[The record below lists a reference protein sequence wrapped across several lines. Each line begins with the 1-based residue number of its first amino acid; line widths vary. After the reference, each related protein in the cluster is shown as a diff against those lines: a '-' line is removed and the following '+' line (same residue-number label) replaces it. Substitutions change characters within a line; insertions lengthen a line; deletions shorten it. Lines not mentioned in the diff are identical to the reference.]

1 MKIRTLVLSMSL
13 VFSFQAVAADLIGH
27 TTTESSS
34 DPNYSTAYGYNAK
47 TEGENATA
55 IGAETHAK
63 GKRTTVVGNTSWAT
77 SEDSVA
83 IGSYVNSASNGIVGV
98 QNGERSVS
106 IGNRVQAT
114 GNQAIAQGSS
124 VQATGNMAIA
134 QGSSVQA
141 TGNMAIAQGSFAQAT
156 GDRAIAQGS
165 VAQATG
171 DRAIAQGSFA
181 QATGDY
187 STAMGA
193 YTAARASFGVALGT
207 NSESTRESGKRTGV
221 SGYVPEG
228 TTISD
233 EEKSSATW
241 TSTMGE
247 ASVGYTKDDNTE
259 ETRQVTHVA
268 AGSQDTDAVNVA
280 QLKAVNANVSAD
292 MQQLDQRFENRFNEQ
307 AHQFNNRIDNVE
319 KDAQAGIAMAIATAG
334 LPQAYLPGKSMFAVG
349 AGTYRGEQGYAMG
362 VSHIT
367 DDGHWVLKAT
377 GSGNSQGHF
386 GGSVGVGYQW

>member
-1 MKIRTLVLSMSL
+1 MKIRTLILSMSL

-27 TTTESSS
+27 TAQVSGP
-34 DPNYSTAYGYNAK
+34 DPYYSTAYGYNAK
-47 TEGENATA
+47 TEGQFATA
-55 IGAETHAK
+55 IGGETHAE
-63 GKRTTVVGNTSWAT
+63 GNGTTVVGNTSWAT
-77 SEDSVA
+77 SDNSVA
-83 IGSYVNSASNGIVGV
+83 IGSYVNSDPSGIEGVSNG
-98 QNGERSVS
+98 QQSVS
-106 IGNRVQAT
+106 IGYRVKAA
-114 GNQAIAQGSS
+114 GNMAIAQGSNAQATGNMAIAQGS
-124 VQATGNMAIA
+124 NVQATGNMAIA
-134 QGSSVQA
+134 QGS
-141 TGNMAIAQGSFAQAT
+141 N
-156 GDRAIAQGS
+156 
-165 VAQATG
+165 
-171 DRAIAQGSFA
+171 A

-193 YTAARASFGVALGT
+193 YTVASASFGVALGT

-247 ASVGYTKDDNTE
+247 ASVGYTNDGTE

-292 MQQLDQRFENRFNEQ
+292 MQQLDQKFENRFNEQ

>member
-1 MKIRTLVLSMSL
+1 MKIRTLILSMSL

-27 TTTESSS
+27 TAQNPSS
-34 DPNYSTAYGYNAK
+34 DPIYSTAYGYNAK
-47 TEGENATA
+47 TGGQFATA
-55 IGAETHAK
+55 IGAETYAE
-63 GKRTTVVGNTSWAT
+63 GNRTTVVGNTSWAT

-83 IGSYVNSASNGIVGV
+83 IGSYVNSNGSGTEGV
-98 QNGERSVS
+98 PNGEQSVS
-106 IGNRVQAT
+106 IGYRVQAT
-114 GNQAIAQGSS
+114 GYGAIAQGS
-124 VQATGNMAIA
+124 N
-134 QGSSVQA
+134 
-141 TGNMAIAQGSFAQAT
+141 AQAT
-156 GDRAIAQGS
+156 GR
-165 VAQATG
+165 
-171 DRAIAQGSFA
+171 F
-181 QATGDY
+181 

-193 YTAARASFGVALGT
+193 YTRASASFGVALGT
-207 NSESTRESGKRTGV
+207 NSESTRESGV

-247 ASVGYTKDDNTE
+247 ASVGYTDGQGE
-259 ETRQVTHVA
+259 HTRQVTHVA

-280 QLKAVNANVSAD
+280 QLRAVNANVNAD
-292 MQQLDQRFENRFNEQ
+292 MQQLDQKFENRFNEQ

-367 DDGHWVLKAT
+367 DGGHWMLKAT

>member
-1 MKIRTLVLSMSL
+1 MKIRTLILSMSL

-27 TTTESSS
+27 TAPVSSS
-34 DPNYSTAYGYNAK
+34 YPHYSTAYGYNAN
-47 TEGENATA
+47 TEGQFATA
-55 IGAETHAK
+55 IGAETYAEGH
-63 GKRTTVVGNTSWAT
+63 GTTVVGNTSWAT
-77 SEDSVA
+77 SDESVA
-83 IGSYVNSASNGIVGV
+83 IGSYVNSNASGTAGVSNGL
-98 QNGERSVS
+98 QSVS
-106 IGNRVQAT
+106 IGHR
-114 GNQAIAQGSS
+114 

-134 QGSSVQA
+134 QGSYAKA
-141 TGNMAIAQGSFAQAT
+141 TGN
-156 GDRAIAQGS
+156 
-165 VAQATG
+165 
-171 DRAIAQGSFA
+171 
-181 QATGDY
+181 Y

-193 YTAARASFGVALGT
+193 YTDARASFGVALGT

>member
-1 MKIRTLVLSMSL
+1 MKIRTLILSMSL

-27 TTTESSS
+27 TTIDSSS

-47 TEGENATA
+47 TEGEFATA
-55 IGAETHAK
+55 IGAETYAK

-77 SEDSVA
+77 SDDSVA
-83 IGSYVNSASNGIVGV
+83 IGSYVNSNDSGTAGVSNG
-98 QNGERSVS
+98 QESVS
-106 IGNRVQAT
+106 IGHKAQAT
-114 GNQAIAQGSS
+114 RNGAIAQGSHAK
-124 VQATGNMAIA
+124 ATGN
-134 QGSSVQA
+134 
-141 TGNMAIAQGSFAQAT
+141 
-156 GDRAIAQGS
+156 
-165 VAQATG
+165 
-171 DRAIAQGSFA
+171 
-181 QATGDY
+181 Y

-193 YTAARASFGVALGT
+193 YTDASASFGVALGT
-207 NSESTRESGKRTGV
+207 NSESTRESGARTGV

-247 ASVGYTKDDNTE
+247 ASVGYTIDGNKG
-259 ETRQVTHVA
+259 TRQVTHVA

-307 AHQFNNRIDNVE
+307 AHQFNNRIDKVE

>member
-1 MKIRTLVLSMSL
+1 MKIRTLILSMSL

-27 TTTESSS
+27 TAQNPSS
-34 DPNYSTAYGYNAK
+34 DPIYSTAYGYNAK
-47 TEGENATA
+47 TGGQFATA
-55 IGAETHAK
+55 IGAETYAE
-63 GKRTTVVGNTSWAT
+63 GNRTTVVGNTSWAT

-83 IGSYVNSASNGIVGV
+83 IGSYVNSNGSGAGGV
-98 QNGERSVS
+98 ENGQQSVS
-106 IGNRVQAT
+106 IGFRVQAT
-114 GNQAIAQGSS
+114 GNNAIAQGSDA
-124 VQATGNMAIA
+124 QAAGNSAIA
-134 QGSSVQA
+134 QGSNV
-141 TGNMAIAQGSFAQAT
+141 
-156 GDRAIAQGS
+156 R
-165 VAQATG
+165 
-171 DRAIAQGSFA
+171 
-181 QATGDY
+181 ATGDY

-193 YTAARASFGVALGT
+193 YTRASASFGVALGA
-207 NSESTRESGKRTGV
+207 NSESTRESGKSTGV

-233 EEKSSATW
+233 EDKSSATW

-247 ASVGYTKDDNTE
+247 ASVGYTKSNGE
-259 ETRQVTHVA
+259 KETRQVTHVA

-280 QLKAVNANVSAD
+280 QLRAVNANVNAD
-292 MQQLDQRFENRFNEQ
+292 MQKLDQKFENRFNEQ

-367 DDGHWVLKAT
+367 DGGHWMLKAT

>member
-1 MKIRTLVLSMSL
+1 
-13 VFSFQAVAADLIGH
+13 
-27 TTTESSS
+27 
-34 DPNYSTAYGYNAK
+34 
-47 TEGENATA
+47 
-55 IGAETHAK
+55 
-63 GKRTTVVGNTSWAT
+63 
-77 SEDSVA
+77 
-83 IGSYVNSASNGIVGV
+83 
-98 QNGERSVS
+98 
-106 IGNRVQAT
+106 
-114 GNQAIAQGSS
+114 
-124 VQATGNMAIA
+124 MAIA
-134 QGSSVQA
+134 QGSYAKA
-141 TGNMAIAQGSFAQAT
+141 TGN
-156 GDRAIAQGS
+156 
-165 VAQATG
+165 
-171 DRAIAQGSFA
+171 
-181 QATGDY
+181 Y

-193 YTAARASFGVALGT
+193 YTDARASFGVALGT

-247 ASVGYTKDDNTE
+247 ASVGYTKGDNTE

-307 AHQFNNRIDNVE
+307 AHQFNNRIDKVE

>member
-1 MKIRTLVLSMSL
+1 MKIRTLILSMSL

-27 TTTESSS
+27 TDPVSSS
-34 DPNYSTAYGYNAK
+34 YPHYSTAYGYNAT
-47 TEGENATA
+47 TEGEFATA
-55 IGAETHAK
+55 IGAETYAK
-63 GKRTTVVGNTSWAT
+63 GKRTTAVGNQSWAT
-77 SEDSVA
+77 SDDSVA
-83 IGSYVNSASNGIVGV
+83 IGSYVNSNSSGTAGVSNG
-98 QNGERSVS
+98 EKSVS
-106 IGNRVQAT
+106 IGH
-114 GNQAIAQGSS
+114 S

-134 QGSSVQA
+134 QGSNAKATGNMAIAQGSNVQA
-141 TGNMAIAQGSFAQAT
+141 TGNMAIAQGS
-156 GDRAIAQGS
+156 
-165 VAQATG
+165 V
-171 DRAIAQGSFA
+171 A

-193 YTAARASFGVALGT
+193 YTVASASFGVALGT
-207 NSESTRESGKRTGV
+207 NSESTRESGERTGV

-233 EEKSSATW
+233 AEKSSATW

-247 ASVGYTKDDNTE
+247 ASVGYTKGDGTE
-259 ETRQVTHVA
+259 ATRQVTHVA

-292 MQQLDQRFENRFNEQ
+292 MQQLDQKFENRFNEQ

>member
-27 TTTESSS
+27 TDQGSGP
-34 DPNYSTAYGYNAK
+34 DPLYSTAYGYNAK
-47 TEGENATA
+47 TKGQFATA
-55 IGAETHAK
+55 IGAETYAK
-63 GKRTTVVGNTSWAT
+63 GQRTTVVGNTSWAT
-77 SEDSVA
+77 SADSVA
-83 IGSYVNSASNGIVGV
+83 IGSYVNSNNSGTAGISNG
-98 QNGERSVS
+98 EKSVS
-106 IGNRVQAT
+106 IGHR
-114 GNQAIAQGSS
+114 

-134 QGSSVQA
+134 QGSYAKA
-141 TGNMAIAQGSFAQAT
+141 TGN
-156 GDRAIAQGS
+156 
-165 VAQATG
+165 
-171 DRAIAQGSFA
+171 
-181 QATGDY
+181 Y
-187 STAMGA
+187 STAMGE
-193 YTAARASFGVALGT
+193 YTDARASFGVALGT

-247 ASVGYTKDDNTE
+247 ASVGYTQSNGEKQ
-259 ETRQVTHVA
+259 TRQVTHVA

-307 AHQFNNRIDNVE
+307 AHQFNNRIDKVE

>member
-1 MKIRTLVLSMSL
+1 MKIRTLILSMSL

-27 TTTESSS
+27 TDPVSSS
-34 DPNYSTAYGYNAK
+34 YPHYSTAYGYNAT
-47 TEGENATA
+47 TEGEFATA
-55 IGAETHAK
+55 IGAETYAE
-63 GKRTTVVGNTSWAT
+63 GIRTTVVGNNSWAT

-83 IGSYVNSASNGIVGV
+83 IGSYVNSNPNGINGV
-98 QNGERSVS
+98 QNGKQSVS
-106 IGNRVQAT
+106 IGLRAQAT
-114 GNQAIAQGSS
+114 GNGAIAQGSNAK
-124 VQATGNMAIA
+124 ATGN
-134 QGSSVQA
+134 
-141 TGNMAIAQGSFAQAT
+141 
-156 GDRAIAQGS
+156 
-165 VAQATG
+165 
-171 DRAIAQGSFA
+171 
-181 QATGDY
+181 Y

-193 YTAARASFGVALGT
+193 YTDASASFGVALGT
-207 NSESTRESGKRTGV
+207 NSRSTRESGKRTGV

-247 ASVGYTKDDNTE
+247 ASVGYTTGDNTE

-307 AHQFNNRIDNVE
+307 AHQFNNRIDKVE

>member
-1 MKIRTLVLSMSL
+1 MKIRTLILSMSL

-27 TTTESSS
+27 TDQGSGSGS
-34 DPNYSTAYGYNAK
+34 DPSYSTAYGYNAN
-47 TEGENATA
+47 TGGQQATA
-55 IGAETHAK
+55 IGNDTHAE
-63 GKRTTVVGNTSWAT
+63 GYRTTAVGNTSWAT

-83 IGSYVNSASNGIVGV
+83 IGSYVNSNEYGTAGVTNG
-98 QNGERSVS
+98 QYSVS
-106 IGNRVQAT
+106 IGHRVQAT
-114 GNQAIAQGSS
+114 GNSAIAQG
-124 VQATGNMAIA
+124 MK
-134 QGSSVQA
+134 
-141 TGNMAIAQGSFAQAT
+141 
-156 GDRAIAQGS
+156 
-165 VAQATG
+165 
-171 DRAIAQGSFA
+171 A

-187 STAMGA
+187 STEMGA
-193 YTAARASFGVALGT
+193 YTAASASFGVALGT
-207 NSESTRESGKRTGV
+207 NSESTRESGKSTGV

-233 EEKSSATW
+233 EDKSSATW

-247 ASVGYTKDDNTE
+247 ASVGYTKSNGE
-259 ETRQVTHVA
+259 KETRQVTYVA

-280 QLKAVNANVSAD
+280 QLKAVNANVNAD
-292 MQQLDQRFENRFNEQ
+292 MQQLDQKFENRFNEQ

-367 DDGHWVLKAT
+367 DGGHWMLKAT

>member
-27 TTTESSS
+27 TDQGSGP
-34 DPNYSTAYGYNAK
+34 DPLYSTAYGYNAK
-47 TEGENATA
+47 TKGQFATA
-55 IGAETHAK
+55 IGAETYAE
-63 GKRTTVVGNTSWAT
+63 GQRTTVVGNTSWAT
-77 SEDSVA
+77 SADSVA
-83 IGSYVNSASNGIVGV
+83 IGSYVNSNNSGTAGVSNG
-98 QNGERSVS
+98 EKSVS
-106 IGNRVQAT
+106 IGHR
-114 GNQAIAQGSS
+114 

-134 QGSSVQA
+134 QGSYAKA
-141 TGNMAIAQGSFAQAT
+141 TGN
-156 GDRAIAQGS
+156 
-165 VAQATG
+165 
-171 DRAIAQGSFA
+171 
-181 QATGDY
+181 Y

-193 YTAARASFGVALGT
+193 YTDARASFGVALGT

-247 ASVGYTKDDNTE
+247 ASVGYTKGDNTE

-307 AHQFNNRIDNVE
+307 AHQFNNRIDKVE

>member
-1 MKIRTLVLSMSL
+1 MSL

-27 TTTESSS
+27 TDPVSSS
-34 DPNYSTAYGYNAK
+34 YPHYSTAYGYNAT
-47 TEGENATA
+47 TEGEFATA
-55 IGAETHAK
+55 IGAETYAE
-63 GKRTTVVGNTSWAT
+63 GIRTTVVGNQSWAT
-77 SEDSVA
+77 SDDSVA
-83 IGSYVNSASNGIVGV
+83 IGSYVNSNNSGTARVLNGK
-98 QNGERSVS
+98 ESVS
-106 IGNRVQAT
+106 IGHKVQAT
-114 GNQAIAQGSS
+114 GNGAIAQGSHA
-124 VQATGNMAIA
+124 QATGN
-134 QGSSVQA
+134 
-141 TGNMAIAQGSFAQAT
+141 
-156 GDRAIAQGS
+156 
-165 VAQATG
+165 
-171 DRAIAQGSFA
+171 
-181 QATGDY
+181 Y

-193 YTAARASFGVALGT
+193 YTVASASLGVALGT
-207 NSESTRESGKRTGV
+207 NSRSTRESGRSTGV

-247 ASVGYTKDDNTE
+247 ASVGYTIDGTE
-259 ETRQVTHVA
+259 ATRQVTHVA

-292 MQQLDQRFENRFNEQ
+292 MQQLDQKFENRFNEQ

>member
-1 MKIRTLVLSMSL
+1 MKIRTLILSMSL

-27 TTTESSS
+27 TTIDSSS

-55 IGAETHAK
+55 IGAETHAE

-77 SEDSVA
+77 SADSVA
-83 IGSYVNSASNGIVGV
+83 IGSYVNSDRNGIEGV
-98 QNGERSVS
+98 ENGQQSVS

-114 GNQAIAQGSS
+114 GN
-124 VQATGNMAIA
+124 MAIA
-134 QGSSVQA
+134 QGSV
-141 TGNMAIAQGSFAQAT
+141 
-156 GDRAIAQGS
+156 
-165 VAQATG
+165 
-171 DRAIAQGSFA
+171 A

-193 YTAARASFGVALGT
+193 YTVASASFGVALGT
-207 NSESTRESGKRTGV
+207 NSESTRESGERTGV

-233 EEKSSATW
+233 AEKSSATW

-247 ASVGYTKDDNTE
+247 ASVGYTKDDGTE
-259 ETRQVTHVA
+259 ATRQVTHVA

-292 MQQLDQRFENRFNEQ
+292 MQQLDQKFENRFNEQ

>member
-27 TTTESSS
+27 TAQVSGP
-34 DPNYSTAYGYNAK
+34 DPDYSTAYGYNAK
-47 TEGENATA
+47 TEGQSATA
-55 IGAETHAK
+55 IGTETHAE
-63 GKRTTVVGNTSWAT
+63 GNRTTVVGNTSWAT

-83 IGSYVNSASNGIVGV
+83 IGSYVNSDTNGIDGV
-98 QNGERSVS
+98 QNGEKSVS
-106 IGNRVQAT
+106 IGHR
-114 GNQAIAQGSS
+114 

-134 QGSSVQA
+134 QGSNAKA
-141 TGNMAIAQGSFAQAT
+141 TGN
-156 GDRAIAQGS
+156 
-165 VAQATG
+165 
-171 DRAIAQGSFA
+171 
-181 QATGDY
+181 Y

-193 YTAARASFGVALGT
+193 YTDARASFGVALGT

-247 ASVGYTKDDNTE
+247 ASVGYTK

-307 AHQFNNRIDNVE
+307 AHQFNNRIDKVE

>member
-1 MKIRTLVLSMSL
+1 MKIRTLILSMSL

-27 TTTESSS
+27 TTIDSSS

-55 IGAETHAK
+55 IGAETHAE

-83 IGSYVNSASNGIVGV
+83 IGSYVNSDTNGINGV
-98 QNGERSVS
+98 QNGQQSVS

-114 GNQAIAQGSS
+114 GN
-124 VQATGNMAIA
+124 MAIA
-134 QGSSVQA
+134 QGSV
-141 TGNMAIAQGSFAQAT
+141 
-156 GDRAIAQGS
+156 
-165 VAQATG
+165 
-171 DRAIAQGSFA
+171 A

-193 YTAARASFGVALGT
+193 YTVASASFGVALGT
-207 NSESTRESGKRTGV
+207 NSESTRESGERTGV

-233 EEKSSATW
+233 AEKSSATW

-247 ASVGYTKDDNTE
+247 ASVVYTKDDGTE
-259 ETRQVTHVA
+259 ATRQVTHVA

-292 MQQLDQRFENRFNEQ
+292 MQQLDQKFENRFNEQ
-307 AHQFNNRIDNVE
+307 THQFNNRIDNVE

>member
-1 MKIRTLVLSMSL
+1 MKIRTLILSMSL

-27 TTTESSS
+27 TANSSSS
-34 DPNYSTAYGYNAK
+34 DPYYSTAYGYNAT
-47 TEGENATA
+47 TEGQFATA
-55 IGAETHAK
+55 IGAETYAK
-63 GKRTTVVGNTSWAT
+63 GNRTTVVGNTSWAT

-83 IGSYVNSASNGIVGV
+83 IGSYVNSDASGIDGVRNG
-98 QNGERSVS
+98 QQSVS
-106 IGNRVQAT
+106 IGYR
-114 GNQAIAQGSS
+114 

-134 QGSSVQA
+134 QGS
-141 TGNMAIAQGSFAQAT
+141 NAQA
-156 GDRAIAQGS
+156 I
-165 VAQATG
+165 
-171 DRAIAQGSFA
+171 
-181 QATGDY
+181 GDY

-193 YTAARASFGVALGT
+193 YTVARASLGVALGT
-207 NSESTRESGKRTGV
+207 NSRSTRESGKRTGV

-247 ASVGYTKDDNTE
+247 ASVGYTKDDGTE

>member
-1 MKIRTLVLSMSL
+1 MKIRTLILSMSL

-27 TTTESSS
+27 TAQNPSS
-34 DPNYSTAYGYNAK
+34 DPIYSTAYGYNAK
-47 TEGENATA
+47 TGGQFATA
-55 IGAETHAK
+55 IGAETYAE
-63 GKRTTVVGNTSWAT
+63 GNRTTVVGNTSWAT

-83 IGSYVNSASNGIVGV
+83 IGSYVNSNGSGTGGV
-98 QNGERSVS
+98 ENGQQSVS
-106 IGNRVQAT
+106 IGFRVQAT
-114 GNQAIAQGSS
+114 GNNAIAQGSD
-124 VQATGNMAIA
+124 VRATGNSAIA
-134 QGSSVQA
+134 QGSNV
-141 TGNMAIAQGSFAQAT
+141 
-156 GDRAIAQGS
+156 R
-165 VAQATG
+165 
-171 DRAIAQGSFA
+171 
-181 QATGDY
+181 ATGDY

-193 YTAARASFGVALGT
+193 YTRASASFGVALGA
-207 NSESTRESGKRTGV
+207 NSESTRESGKSTGV

-233 EEKSSATW
+233 EDKSSATW

-247 ASVGYTKDDNTE
+247 ASVGYTKSDGSK

-280 QLKAVNANVSAD
+280 QLRAVNANVNAD
-292 MQQLDQRFENRFNEQ
+292 MQKLDQKFENRFNEQ

-367 DDGHWVLKAT
+367 DGGHWMLKAT

>member
-27 TTTESSS
+27 TDQGS
-34 DPNYSTAYGYNAK
+34 DPDPLYSTAYGYNAK
-47 TEGENATA
+47 TKGQFATA
-55 IGAETHAK
+55 IGAETYAK
-63 GKRTTVVGNTSWAT
+63 GQRTTVVGNTSWAT
-77 SEDSVA
+77 SADSVA
-83 IGSYVNSASNGIVGV
+83 IGSYVNSNNSGTAGISNG
-98 QNGERSVS
+98 EKSVS
-106 IGNRVQAT
+106 IGHR
-114 GNQAIAQGSS
+114 

-134 QGSSVQA
+134 QGSYAKA
-141 TGNMAIAQGSFAQAT
+141 TGN
-156 GDRAIAQGS
+156 
-165 VAQATG
+165 
-171 DRAIAQGSFA
+171 
-181 QATGDY
+181 Y

-193 YTAARASFGVALGT
+193 YTDARASFGVALGT

-247 ASVGYTKDDNTE
+247 ASVGYTKGDNTE

-307 AHQFNNRIDNVE
+307 AHQFNNRIDKVE

>member
-27 TTTESSS
+27 TDQGSGP
-34 DPNYSTAYGYNAK
+34 DPLYSTAYGYNAK
-47 TEGENATA
+47 TKGQFATA
-55 IGAETHAK
+55 IGAETYAK
-63 GKRTTVVGNTSWAT
+63 GQRTTVVGNTSWAT
-77 SEDSVA
+77 SADSVA
-83 IGSYVNSASNGIVGV
+83 IGSYVNSNNSGTAGISNG
-98 QNGERSVS
+98 EKSVS
-106 IGNRVQAT
+106 IGHR
-114 GNQAIAQGSS
+114 

-134 QGSSVQA
+134 QGSYAKA
-141 TGNMAIAQGSFAQAT
+141 TGN
-156 GDRAIAQGS
+156 
-165 VAQATG
+165 
-171 DRAIAQGSFA
+171 
-181 QATGDY
+181 Y

-193 YTAARASFGVALGT
+193 YTDARASFGVALGT

-247 ASVGYTKDDNTE
+247 ASVGYTKGDNTE

-307 AHQFNNRIDNVE
+307 AHQFNNRIDKVE

>member
-1 MKIRTLVLSMSL
+1 MKIRTLILSMSL

-63 GKRTTVVGNTSWAT
+63 GKRTTVVGHTSWAT

-83 IGSYVNSASNGIVGV
+83 IGSYVNSDSNGIVGV

-114 GNQAIAQGSS
+114 GNQ
-124 VQATGNMAIA
+124 AIA

>member
-1 MKIRTLVLSMSL
+1 MKIRTLILSMSL

-27 TTTESSS
+27 TTIDSSS

-55 IGAETHAK
+55 IGAETHAE

-83 IGSYVNSASNGIVGV
+83 IGSYVNSDTNGINGV
-98 QNGERSVS
+98 QNGQQSIS
-106 IGNRVQAT
+106 IGNR
-114 GNQAIAQGSS
+114 

-134 QGSSVQA
+134 QGSV
-141 TGNMAIAQGSFAQAT
+141 
-156 GDRAIAQGS
+156 
-165 VAQATG
+165 
-171 DRAIAQGSFA
+171 A

-193 YTAARASFGVALGT
+193 YTVASASFGVALGT
-207 NSESTRESGKRTGV
+207 NSESTRESGERTGV

-233 EEKSSATW
+233 AEKSSATW

-247 ASVGYTKDDNTE
+247 ASVGYTKDDGTE
-259 ETRQVTHVA
+259 ATRQVTHVA

-292 MQQLDQRFENRFNEQ
+292 MQQLDQKFENRFNEQ
-307 AHQFNNRIDNVE
+307 THQFNNRIDNVE

>member
-1 MKIRTLVLSMSL
+1 MKIRTLILSMSL

-27 TTTESSS
+27 TDQGSGS
-34 DPNYSTAYGYNAK
+34 DPTYSTAYGYNAE
-47 TEGENATA
+47 TGGQQATA
-55 IGAETHAK
+55 IGNDTHAE
-63 GKRTTVVGNTSWAT
+63 GNRTTVVGNTSWAT

-83 IGSYVNSASNGIVGV
+83 IGSYVNSNSSGTEGVPNG
-98 QNGERSVS
+98 QHSVS
-106 IGNRVQAT
+106 IGYRVQAT
-114 GNQAIAQGSS
+114 GNSAIAQGSNA
-124 VQATGNMAIA
+124 QATGNSAIA
-134 QGSSVQA
+134 QGSNAQA
-141 TGNMAIAQGSFAQAT
+141 TGNSAIAQGSN
-156 GDRAIAQGS
+156 
-165 VAQATG
+165 V
-171 DRAIAQGSFA
+171 

-193 YTAARASFGVALGT
+193 YTRASASYGVALGAT
-207 NSESTRESGKRTGV
+207 SESTRESGKSTGV

-247 ASVGYTKDDNTE
+247 ASVGYTQSNGEKQ
-259 ETRQVTHVA
+259 TRQVTYVA

-280 QLKAVNANVSAD
+280 QLKAVNANVNAD
-292 MQQLDQRFENRFNEQ
+292 MQQLDQKFENRFNEQ

-367 DDGHWVLKAT
+367 DGGHWMLKAT

-386 GGSVGVGYQW
+386 GGSVGIGYQW

>member
-1 MKIRTLVLSMSL
+1 MKIRTLILSMSL

-27 TTTESSS
+27 TDQGSGSGS
-34 DPNYSTAYGYNAK
+34 DPTYSTAYGYDAK
-47 TEGENATA
+47 TGGQEATA
-55 IGAETHAK
+55 IGHETHAE
-63 GKRTTVVGNTSWAT
+63 GNRTTAVGNTSWAT

-83 IGSYVNSASNGIVGV
+83 IGSYVNSNGSGTEGV
-98 QNGERSVS
+98 PNGEQSVS
-106 IGNRVQAT
+106 IGHRVQAT
-114 GNQAIAQGSS
+114 GYGAIAQGS
-124 VQATGNMAIA
+124 N
-134 QGSSVQA
+134 
-141 TGNMAIAQGSFAQAT
+141 AQAT
-156 GDRAIAQGS
+156 GR
-165 VAQATG
+165 
-171 DRAIAQGSFA
+171 F
-181 QATGDY
+181 

-193 YTAARASFGVALGT
+193 YTRASASFGVALGT
-207 NSESTRESGKRTGV
+207 NSESTRESGV

-247 ASVGYTKDDNTE
+247 ASVGYTDGQGE
-259 ETRQVTHVA
+259 HTRQVTHVA

-280 QLKAVNANVSAD
+280 QLRAVNANVNAD
-292 MQQLDQRFENRFNEQ
+292 MQQLDQKFENRFNEQ

-367 DDGHWVLKAT
+367 DGGHWMLKAT

>member
-1 MKIRTLVLSMSL
+1 MKIRTLILSMSL

-27 TTTESSS
+27 TAQNPSS
-34 DPNYSTAYGYNAK
+34 DPIYSTAYGYNAK
-47 TEGENATA
+47 TGGQFATA
-55 IGAETHAK
+55 IGAETYAE
-63 GKRTTVVGNTSWAT
+63 GNRTTVVGNTSWAT

-83 IGSYVNSASNGIVGV
+83 IGSYVNSNGSGTGGV
-98 QNGERSVS
+98 ENGQQSVS
-106 IGNRVQAT
+106 IGFRVQAT
-114 GNQAIAQGSS
+114 GNNAIAQGSDA
-124 VQATGNMAIA
+124 QAAGNSAIA
-134 QGSSVQA
+134 QGSNV
-141 TGNMAIAQGSFAQAT
+141 
-156 GDRAIAQGS
+156 R
-165 VAQATG
+165 
-171 DRAIAQGSFA
+171 
-181 QATGDY
+181 ATGDY

-193 YTAARASFGVALGT
+193 YTRASASFGVALGA
-207 NSESTRESGKRTGV
+207 NSESTRESGKSTGV

-233 EEKSSATW
+233 EDKSSATW

-247 ASVGYTKDDNTE
+247 ASVGYTKSNGE
-259 ETRQVTHVA
+259 KETRQVTHVA

-280 QLKAVNANVSAD
+280 QLRAVNANVNAD
-292 MQQLDQRFENRFNEQ
+292 MQKLDQKFENRFNEQ

-367 DDGHWVLKAT
+367 DGGHWMLKAT

>member
-1 MKIRTLVLSMSL
+1 MEIRTLILSMSL

-27 TTTESSS
+27 TDPVSSS
-34 DPNYSTAYGYNAK
+34 YPPYSTAYGYNA
-47 TEGENATA
+47 TTGGEFATA
-55 IGAETHAK
+55 IGAETYAE
-63 GKRTTVVGNTSWAT
+63 GIRTTVVGNQSWAT
-77 SEDSVA
+77 SDDSVA
-83 IGSYVNSASNGIVGV
+83 IGSYVNSNSSGTARVLNGK
-98 QNGERSVS
+98 ESVS
-106 IGNRVQAT
+106 IGHRVQAT
-114 GNQAIAQGSS
+114 GNGAIAQGSHA
-124 VQATGNMAIA
+124 QATGN
-134 QGSSVQA
+134 
-141 TGNMAIAQGSFAQAT
+141 
-156 GDRAIAQGS
+156 
-165 VAQATG
+165 
-171 DRAIAQGSFA
+171 
-181 QATGDY
+181 Y

-193 YTAARASFGVALGT
+193 YTVASASLGVALGT
-207 NSESTRESGKRTGV
+207 NSRSTRESGRSTGV

-247 ASVGYTKDDNTE
+247 ASVGYTIDGTE
-259 ETRQVTHVA
+259 ATRQVTHVA

-292 MQQLDQRFENRFNEQ
+292 MQQLDQKFENRFNEQ

>member
-1 MKIRTLVLSMSL
+1 MKIRTLILSMSL

-27 TTTESSS
+27 TAQGSSS
-34 DPNYSTAYGYNAK
+34 DPYYSTAYGYNAK
-47 TEGENATA
+47 TEGQFATA
-55 IGAETHAK
+55 IGAETHAE
-63 GKRTTVVGNTSWAT
+63 GNRTTVVGNTSWAT

-83 IGSYVNSASNGIVGV
+83 IGSYVNSDSNGIAGV
-98 QNGERSVS
+98 PNGQQSVS
-106 IGNRVQAT
+106 IGHRVQAT
-114 GNQAIAQGSS
+114 GNSAIAQGS
-124 VQATGNMAIA
+124 N
-134 QGSSVQA
+134 
-141 TGNMAIAQGSFAQAT
+141 
-156 GDRAIAQGS
+156 
-165 VAQATG
+165 
-171 DRAIAQGSFA
+171 A

-193 YTAARASFGVALGT
+193 YTRASASFGVALGT

-247 ASVGYTKDDNTE
+247 ASVGYTKDNGKE

-292 MQQLDQRFENRFNEQ
+292 MQQLDQKFENRFNEQ

-377 GSGNSQGHF
+377 GSGNSQGYF

>member
-1 MKIRTLVLSMSL
+1 
-13 VFSFQAVAADLIGH
+13 
-27 TTTESSS
+27 
-34 DPNYSTAYGYNAK
+34 
-47 TEGENATA
+47 
-55 IGAETHAK
+55 
-63 GKRTTVVGNTSWAT
+63 
-77 SEDSVA
+77 
-83 IGSYVNSASNGIVGV
+83 
-98 QNGERSVS
+98 
-106 IGNRVQAT
+106 
-114 GNQAIAQGSS
+114 
-124 VQATGNMAIA
+124 MAIA
-134 QGSSVQA
+134 QGSNA
-141 TGNMAIAQGSFAQAT
+141 K
-156 GDRAIAQGS
+156 
-165 VAQATG
+165 
-171 DRAIAQGSFA
+171 
-181 QATGDY
+181 ATGDY

-193 YTAARASFGVALGT
+193 YTDASASFGVALGT

-247 ASVGYTKDDNTE
+247 ASVGYTKNGGTE

-307 AHQFNNRIDNVE
+307 AHQFNNRIDKVE

>member
-1 MKIRTLVLSMSL
+1 MKIRTLILSMSL

-27 TTTESSS
+27 TAPVSSS
-34 DPNYSTAYGYNAK
+34 YPHYSTAYGYNAN
-47 TEGENATA
+47 TEGQFATA
-55 IGAETHAK
+55 IGAETYAEGH
-63 GKRTTVVGNTSWAT
+63 GTTVVGNTSWAT
-77 SEDSVA
+77 SDESVA
-83 IGSYVNSASNGIVGV
+83 IGSYVNSNASGTAGVSNGL
-98 QNGERSVS
+98 QSVS
-106 IGNRVQAT
+106 IGHR
-114 GNQAIAQGSS
+114 

-134 QGSSVQA
+134 QGSYAKA
-141 TGNMAIAQGSFAQAT
+141 TGNYA
-156 GDRAIAQGS
+156 
-165 VAQATG
+165 
-171 DRAIAQGSFA
+171 
-181 QATGDY
+181 
-187 STAMGA
+187 TAMGA
-193 YTAARASFGVALGT
+193 YTDARASFGVALGT

>member
-1 MKIRTLVLSMSL
+1 MKIRTLILSMSL

-27 TTTESSS
+27 TTIDSSS

-55 IGAETHAK
+55 IGAETHAE

-83 IGSYVNSASNGIVGV
+83 IGSYVNSDTNGINGV
-98 QNGERSVS
+98 QNGQQSVA
-106 IGNRVQAT
+106 IGNRA
-114 GNQAIAQGSS
+114 
-124 VQATGNMAIA
+124 QATGNMAIA
-134 QGSSVQA
+134 QGSV
-141 TGNMAIAQGSFAQAT
+141 
-156 GDRAIAQGS
+156 
-165 VAQATG
+165 
-171 DRAIAQGSFA
+171 A

-193 YTAARASFGVALGT
+193 YTVASASFGVALGT
-207 NSESTRESGKRTGV
+207 NSESTRESGERTGV

-233 EEKSSATW
+233 AEKSSATW

-247 ASVGYTKDDNTE
+247 ASVGYTKDDGTE
-259 ETRQVTHVA
+259 ATRQVTHVA

-292 MQQLDQRFENRFNEQ
+292 MQQLDQKFENRFNEQ
-307 AHQFNNRIDNVE
+307 THQFNNRIDNVE

>member
-1 MKIRTLVLSMSL
+1 MKIRTLILSMSL

-27 TTTESSS
+27 TAPVSSS
-34 DPNYSTAYGYNAK
+34 YPPYSTAYGYNAK
-47 TEGENATA
+47 TEGQFATA
-55 IGAETHAK
+55 IGAETHAE
-63 GKRTTVVGNTSWAT
+63 GNRTTVVGNNSWAT

-83 IGSYVNSASNGIVGV
+83 IGSYVNSNSSGTAGVSNG
-98 QNGERSVS
+98 EKSVS
-106 IGNRVQAT
+106 IGHQ
-114 GNQAIAQGSS
+114 

-134 QGSSVQA
+134 QGSYAKA
-141 TGNMAIAQGSFAQAT
+141 TGN
-156 GDRAIAQGS
+156 
-165 VAQATG
+165 
-171 DRAIAQGSFA
+171 
-181 QATGDY
+181 Y

-193 YTAARASFGVALGT
+193 YTDARASFGVALGT
-207 NSESTRESGKRTGV
+207 NSKSTRESGKRTGV

-247 ASVGYTKDDNTE
+247 VSVGYTKDDETE

-292 MQQLDQRFENRFNEQ
+292 MQQLDQKFENRFNEQ

>member
-1 MKIRTLVLSMSL
+1 MKIRTLILSMSL

-27 TTTESSS
+27 TAPVSSS
-34 DPNYSTAYGYNAK
+34 YPHYSTAYGYNAN
-47 TEGENATA
+47 TEGQFATA
-55 IGAETHAK
+55 IGAETYAEGH
-63 GKRTTVVGNTSWAT
+63 GTTVVGNTSWAT
-77 SEDSVA
+77 SDESVA
-83 IGSYVNSASNGIVGV
+83 IGSYVNSNASGTAGVSNGL
-98 QNGERSVS
+98 RSVS
-106 IGNRVQAT
+106 IGHR
-114 GNQAIAQGSS
+114 

-134 QGSSVQA
+134 QGSYAKA
-141 TGNMAIAQGSFAQAT
+141 TGN
-156 GDRAIAQGS
+156 
-165 VAQATG
+165 
-171 DRAIAQGSFA
+171 
-181 QATGDY
+181 Y

-193 YTAARASFGVALGT
+193 YTDARASFGVALGT

-268 AGSQDTDAVNVA
+268 AGSQDSDAVNVA

>member
-1 MKIRTLVLSMSL
+1 MKIRTLILSMSL

-27 TTTESSS
+27 TAQVSGP
-34 DPNYSTAYGYNAK
+34 DPHYSTAYGYNAK
-47 TEGENATA
+47 TEGQFATA
-55 IGAETHAK
+55 IGGETHAE
-63 GKRTTVVGNTSWAT
+63 GNGTTVVGNNSWAT
-77 SEDSVA
+77 SANSVA
-83 IGSYVNSASNGIVGV
+83 IGSYVNSNSSGTAGSNG
-98 QNGERSVS
+98 EKSVS
-106 IGNRVQAT
+106 IGHRVQAIGNCSTAVGAHTQAT
-114 GNQAIAQGSS
+114 GN
-124 VQATGNMAIA
+124 
-134 QGSSVQA
+134 
-141 TGNMAIAQGSFAQAT
+141 
-156 GDRAIAQGS
+156 
-165 VAQATG
+165 
-171 DRAIAQGSFA
+171 
-181 QATGDY
+181 Y

-193 YTAARASFGVALGT
+193 YTDASASFGVALGT
-207 NSESTRESGKRTGV
+207 NSKSTRESGTRTGV

-247 ASVGYTKDDNTE
+247 ASVGYTIDGNKG
-259 ETRQVTHVA
+259 TRQVTHVA

-307 AHQFNNRIDNVE
+307 AHQFNNRIDKVE

-349 AGTYRGEQGYAMG
+349 AWTYRGEQGYAMG

>member
-27 TTTESSS
+27 TDQGSGP
-34 DPNYSTAYGYNAK
+34 DPLYSTAYGYNAK
-47 TEGENATA
+47 TKGQFATA
-55 IGAETHAK
+55 IGAETYAK
-63 GKRTTVVGNTSWAT
+63 GQRTTVVGNTSWAT
-77 SEDSVA
+77 SADSVA
-83 IGSYVNSASNGIVGV
+83 IGSYVNSNNSGTAGVSNG
-98 QNGERSVS
+98 EKSVS
-106 IGNRVQAT
+106 IGHR
-114 GNQAIAQGSS
+114 

-134 QGSSVQA
+134 QGSYAKA
-141 TGNMAIAQGSFAQAT
+141 TGN
-156 GDRAIAQGS
+156 
-165 VAQATG
+165 
-171 DRAIAQGSFA
+171 
-181 QATGDY
+181 Y

-193 YTAARASFGVALGT
+193 YTDARASFGVALGT

-307 AHQFNNRIDNVE
+307 AHQFNNRIDKVE

>member
-1 MKIRTLVLSMSL
+1 MKIRTLILSMSL

-27 TTTESSS
+27 TTEVYSS
-34 DPNYSTAYGYNAK
+34 DPDYSTAYGYNAK
-47 TEGENATA
+47 TEGKWATA
-55 IGAETHAK
+55 IGAETHAE
-63 GKRTTVVGNTSWAT
+63 GHGTTVVGNTSWAT
-77 SEDSVA
+77 SDNSVA
-83 IGSYVNSASNGIVGV
+83 IGSYVNSNSSGTAGSNG
-98 QNGERSVS
+98 EKSVS
-106 IGNRVQAT
+106 IGHRVQAT
-114 GNQAIAQGSS
+114 GNCSTAVGAHTN
-124 VQATGNMAIA
+124 ATGN
-134 QGSSVQA
+134 
-141 TGNMAIAQGSFAQAT
+141 
-156 GDRAIAQGS
+156 
-165 VAQATG
+165 
-171 DRAIAQGSFA
+171 
-181 QATGDY
+181 Y

-193 YTAARASFGVALGT
+193 YTDASASFGVALGT
-207 NSESTRESGKRTGV
+207 NSKSTRESGTRTGV

-247 ASVGYTKDDNTE
+247 ASVGYTIDGNKG
-259 ETRQVTHVA
+259 TRQVTHVA

-307 AHQFNNRIDNVE
+307 AHQFNNRIDKVE

>member
-1 MKIRTLVLSMSL
+1 MKIRTLILSMSL

-27 TTTESSS
+27 TDPVSSS
-34 DPNYSTAYGYNAK
+34 YPYYSTAYGYNAK
-47 TEGENATA
+47 TESQWATA
-55 IGAETHAK
+55 IGAETHAE
-63 GKRTTVVGNTSWAT
+63 GHGTTVVGNTSWAT
-77 SEDSVA
+77 SDNSVA
-83 IGSYVNSASNGIVGV
+83 IGSYVNSDPSGISGV
-98 QNGERSVS
+98 QNGQQSVS
-106 IGNRVQAT
+106 IGHRVQAIGNCSTAVGAHTQAT
-114 GNQAIAQGSS
+114 GN
-124 VQATGNMAIA
+124 
-134 QGSSVQA
+134 
-141 TGNMAIAQGSFAQAT
+141 
-156 GDRAIAQGS
+156 
-165 VAQATG
+165 
-171 DRAIAQGSFA
+171 
-181 QATGDY
+181 Y

-193 YTAARASFGVALGT
+193 YTDASASFGVALGT
-207 NSESTRESGKRTGV
+207 NSKSTRESGTRTGV

-247 ASVGYTKDDNTE
+247 ASVGYTIDGNKG
-259 ETRQVTHVA
+259 TRQVTHVA

-307 AHQFNNRIDNVE
+307 AHQFNNRIDKVE

>member
-1 MKIRTLVLSMSL
+1 MSLDMSL

-27 TTTESSS
+27 TAPVSSS
-34 DPNYSTAYGYNAK
+34 YPHYSTAYGYNAN
-47 TEGENATA
+47 TEGQFATA
-55 IGAETHAK
+55 IGAETYAEGH
-63 GKRTTVVGNTSWAT
+63 GTTVVGNTSWAT
-77 SEDSVA
+77 SDESVA
-83 IGSYVNSASNGIVGV
+83 IGSYVNSNASGTAGVSNGL
-98 QNGERSVS
+98 RSVS
-106 IGNRVQAT
+106 IGHR
-114 GNQAIAQGSS
+114 

-134 QGSSVQA
+134 QGSYAKA
-141 TGNMAIAQGSFAQAT
+141 TGN
-156 GDRAIAQGS
+156 
-165 VAQATG
+165 
-171 DRAIAQGSFA
+171 
-181 QATGDY
+181 Y

-193 YTAARASFGVALGT
+193 YTDARASFGVALGT

>member
-1 MKIRTLVLSMSL
+1 MKIRTLILSMSL

-27 TTTESSS
+27 TDPVSSS
-34 DPNYSTAYGYNAK
+34 YPHYSTAYGYNAT
-47 TEGENATA
+47 TEGEFATA
-55 IGAETHAK
+55 IGAETYAK
-63 GKRTTVVGNTSWAT
+63 GKRTTAVGNQSWAT
-77 SEDSVA
+77 SDDSVA
-83 IGSYVNSASNGIVGV
+83 IGSYVNSNSSGTDGVSNG
-98 QNGERSVS
+98 EKSVS
-106 IGNRVQAT
+106 IGH
-114 GNQAIAQGSS
+114 S

-134 QGSSVQA
+134 QGSH
-141 TGNMAIAQGSFAQAT
+141 
-156 GDRAIAQGS
+156 
-165 VAQATG
+165 
-171 DRAIAQGSFA
+171 A

-193 YTAARASFGVALGT
+193 YTAASASFGVALGT

-247 ASVGYTKDDNTE
+247 ASVGYTKNNGTE

-307 AHQFNNRIDNVE
+307 AHQFNNRIDKVE